1 MDLPE
6 GDFVAKL
13 VGARVN
19 YSFNTRTFVSSFLQF
34 NSSSDS
40 LTASLRLSW
49 EYEPGSNLF
58 VVYSEGREDLASLPL
73 LANRTFAVKFTKLF
87 RF

>member
-1 MDLPE
+1 M
-6 GDFVAKL
+6 
-13 VGARVN
+13 N
-19 YSFNTRTFVSSFLQF
+19 YTFSPRMFLSSFIQY

-40 LTASLRLSW
+40 LSSSVRFRW
-49 EYEPGSNLF
+49 EYEPGSDLF
-58 VVYSEGREDLASLPL
+58 VVYSEGREDLSLTPF